1 MVFLFGRCFALRGG
15 KEHRGLMFKQL
26 SFVEGSNGVSDK
38 LCYSSFGE
46 NNYKGGLKD
55 RRYKPKRVEHHANLN
70 NPSRCVVQFYKQ
82 YVVRFI
88 DFYV

>member
-15 KEHRGLMFKQL
+15 KEHCGLMFRQL
-26 SFVEGSNGVSDK
+26 SFIESSNWVSDK
-38 LCYSSFGE
+38 LCYYSFGE
-46 NNYKGGLKD
+46 KNYKEGLKD
-55 RRYKPKRVEHHANLN
+55 RTYKPKRVEHHANLN
-70 NPSRCVVQFYKQ
+70 NPSRCIVQFYKQ